1 MTIPE
6 YDVFMKGLSKKGLFF
21 GFLLLVSGFFALE
34 GQEILT
40 AGRYLEQV
48 SEYYSSMR
56 DYAAQISIQ
65 NGTTR
70 MNGTLYHRSPYFL
83 RIDFAGGQIILYNGE
98 ALLVYLPGDG
108 AILSQSAKDQETA
121 SLATSRGLTLLI
133 RNYIPAYA
141 VGPNPVPLEEGS
153 GERVIKLKLARR
165 SPSEGFSEIIL
176 DIIPD
181 SKLIRRITGRTNTGA
196 TVRFDFT
203 GIRLNQG
210 IPEQRFI
217 FDAPAATTMY
227 ENFLF
232 KDSTN

>member
-1 MTIPE
+1 M
-6 YDVFMKGLSKKGLFF
+6 KKGLFF
-21 GFLLLVSGFFALE
+21 AFLLIISGFFALE

-40 AGRYLEQV
+40 AGKYLEQV
-48 SEYYSSMR
+48 SDFYSSLR

-65 NGTTR
+65 NGSTR

-108 AILSQSAKDQETA
+108 AILNQSAGDPEA
-121 SLATSRGLTLLI
+121 ANLATSRGLTLLI

-141 VGPNPVPLEEGS
+141 VGPDPVPLDEGS
-153 GERVIKLKLARR
+153 AERVIRLKLARR
-165 SPSEGFSEIIL
+165 SPSEGFREITL
-176 DIIPD
+176 DINPD
-181 SKLIRRITGRTNTGA
+181 TKLIRRITGRTSTDT

-210 IPEQRFI
+210 IPASRFV

-227 ENFLF
+227 DNFLF
-232 KDSTN
+232 KDSN